1 MLNKDDLPK
10 KLSDPEVIAMFER
23 IITITLLMLVPA
35 IGVCKAP
42 SEPRDMPVETAKPA
56 DAQTQSDNHMVRFQG
71 LEAPVA
77 EYWIREEPANRL
89 RLAQF
94 SIPATDETEKGELII
109 YYFGRSRGSVDA
121 HIARWKSQFSGP
133 EGAPV
138 EPEIDVIEIA
148 GMAVTLVELQGD
160 YARNLGTGPSKM
172 VKPDQTMIVA
182 ILEDADGMVFVQLH
196 GPTAMVNENRK
207 AFDALIN
214 GIRQTGTTE
223 STSRAA
229 DQGH

>member
-1 MLNKDDLPK
+1 
-10 KLSDPEVIAMFER
+10 MFER

-35 IGVCKAP
+35 IGACEAP
-42 SEPRDMPVETAKPA
+42 SEPRDIPVETAKPA
-56 DAQTQSDNHMVRFQG
+56 DAQAQSDNHMVRFQG

-77 EYWIREEPANRL
+77 EHWVREEPANRL

-94 SIPATDETEKGELII
+94 SIPATGKTEKGELLI

-138 EPEIDVIEIA
+138 EPKINVIEIA
-148 GMAVTLVELQGD
+148 GIPVTLVELQGN
-160 YARNLGTGPSKM
+160 YARNLGTGPSRT
-172 VKPDQTMIVA
+172 VKPDQTMVVA

-196 GPTAMVNENRK
+196 GPTALVSENRK

-223 STSRAA
+223 SISRAA
-229 DQGH
+229 NQGH